1 MINKELIKKL
11 KNDPAFGEFMKY
23 AVEQIELIDTL
34 DALDD
39 KETNEHLGEE
49 VRARIEARRVLYAIL
64 RPFLEFTERKEP
76 TEAELK
82 EAGARYGL

>member
-1 MINKELIKKL
+1 MLNKELIRKL
-11 KNDPAFGEFMKY
+11 KEDPAFGEFMRD
-23 AVEQIELIDTL
+23 AFVQIMELDTVDGTEEMSNE
-34 DALDD
+34 DAGAEA
-39 KETNEHLGEE
+39 K
-49 VRARIEARRVLYAIL
+49 ARSKAKRIVTTIF